1 MKDLFGEREDDME
14 IMSELEDRISAAQS
28 RYGPFASTHE
38 AMGVALEEWD
48 ELRAAVQMNK
58 LESVRWECLDL
69 AAVLIRLAR
78 DVRNSQELKA
88 RSVK

>member
-1 MKDLFGEREDDME
+1 
-14 IMSELEDRISAAQS
+14 MSDPIINKIEYRIINAQS

-38 AMGVALEEWD
+38 ALGVACEEWHELIEAIRSNNID
-48 ELRAAVQMNK
+48 EIQH
-58 LESVRWECLDL
+58 ECLDL

-78 DVRNSQELKA
+78 TLRDSEDTRN